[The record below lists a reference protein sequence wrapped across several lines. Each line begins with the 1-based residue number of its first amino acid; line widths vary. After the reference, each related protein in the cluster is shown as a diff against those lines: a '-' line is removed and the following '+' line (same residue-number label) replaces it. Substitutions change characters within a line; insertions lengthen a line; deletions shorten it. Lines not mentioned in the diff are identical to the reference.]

1 MISCSN
7 QGKIIDWRDITKIFF
22 FWDSS
27 GEQKSQTG
35 GRESLLICIPKL
47 NMIKHHNLNKEIRVQ
62 NSSWLPTKTSSYYYL
77 VSPVD
82 IKMSEKSQNKTF
94 FCKMIVLRSILK
106 QLLTVFK
113 VRLWRLIC
121 CVEGYNHSILLYFL
135 ILKTKSFVYGRNG
148 LHAISKNLNVFAG
161 LAKIFMGTKISLMV
175 FKWSVLI
182 CSIETWIN
190 QFPCWPVYA

>member
-1 MISCSN
+1 MTEE
-7 QGKIIDWRDITKIFF
+7 TKQNFF
-22 FWDSS
+22 FLDSS

-62 NSSWLPTKTSSYYYL
+62 NSSWLPTKTSLYYHL

-82 IKMSEKSQNKTF
+82 TKMSEKSQNKTF
-94 FCKMIVLRSILK
+94 FCKMIVLLSILK

-121 CVEGYNHSILLYFL
+121 CVESYNHSILYFL
-135 ILKTKSFVYGRNG
+135 ILKTKSFVYGHNG
-148 LHAISKNLNVFAG
+148 LHAIFKNLNVFAG
-161 LAKIFMGTKISLMV
+161 LTKIFMGTKISLMV

-190 QFPCWPVYA
+190 QFPYWAVYA